1 MNERQE
7 KRCKVYAVSIAE
19 IPAQTDMKV
28 LMDRIDPEHLTRIRR
43 FRRQED
49 FLRSLYG
56 EVLVRHVLRG
66 MGYPD
71 IRIQRTAKNKP
82 FCPDI
87 PQWKFSISHGGAWVA
102 VSVSPF
108 ETGVDLEEIKG
119 DCRDVYETVLTKGE
133 LDLLRRTAEPLQ
145 TKEFLRMWTVKEAWL
160 KRTGEGLYRDPKEID
175 TTALGKAAES
185 LQKGI
190 ENPVRVETLEF
201 EPGYVLSVCGQAPVD
216 PVVRRVKLT
225 EIVEDWKEEGSRHGI
240 TDTFYPI

>member
-1 MNERQE
+1 MNDGREN
-7 KRCKVYAVSIAE
+7 RCKVYAVSIAE
-19 IPAQTDMKV
+19 IPARIDMNV
-28 LMDRIDPEHLTRIRR
+28 LLDSIDPEHLARIRR
-43 FRRQED
+43 YRRQED
-49 FLRSLYG
+49 FLRSLCG
-56 EVLVRHVLRG
+56 EVLVRHVFRS
-66 MGYPD
+66 MGYPE

-108 ETGVDLEEIKG
+108 ENGVDLEEIKG
-119 DCRDVYETVLTKGE
+119 DYRDVYETVLTKGE
-133 LDLLRRTAEPLQ
+133 LELLRRTAESLQ
-145 TKEFLRMWTVKEAWL
+145 TKEFLRMWTVKEACL

-175 TTALGKAAES
+175 TTALETAADS
-185 LQKGI
+185 LQEET

-201 EPGYVLSVCGQAPVD
+201 EPGYVLSVCGQASVD
-216 PVVRRVKLT
+216 PVVRRVKLA